1 MNKLISGARGNMKS
15 TPYLVDQKD
24 LNEESFSKLRTS
36 KVMYMNEKLVPYAMD
51 LSRLFIKGS

>member
-1 MNKLISGARGNMKS
+1 LDKLITGARGNMKS

-51 LSRLFIKGS
+51 LSR